1 MQGPK
6 KATGEQKN
14 MMKVDVNDLQ
24 NNFGEQEQQ
33 VEPASPIRRGAFS
46 AGPLQEDNMN
56 TKVRKVEPKDKR
68 SRGSLSRAFNA
79 NVLFSHLDENE
90 RNDISDAMF
99 LDTAESGDV
108 IMQQGDEGDNF
119 YIVDQACW

>member
-1 MQGPK
+1 
-6 KATGEQKN
+6 
-14 MMKVDVNDLQ
+14 MKVDVNDLQ

-108 IMQQGDEGDNF
+108 IIQQGDEGDNF